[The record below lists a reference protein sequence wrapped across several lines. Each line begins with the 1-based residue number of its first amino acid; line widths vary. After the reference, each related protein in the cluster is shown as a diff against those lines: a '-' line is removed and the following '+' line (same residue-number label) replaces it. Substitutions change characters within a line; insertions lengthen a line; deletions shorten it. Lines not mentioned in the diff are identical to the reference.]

1 MCVHCD
7 SVWLCIPNSCPVFS
21 ESAATLTRINRLMK
35 MNELTFLPHNTL
47 CEFTQTLSKLCRIWP
62 LILCKLGTGIFKYI
76 HIYWCRQIFVC
87 HSNTHTLVMLNWLCH
102 TNQEQNRHQVRKLFQ
117 WKCVRIIRSV
127 TKYQY
132 NIFFIPL
139 LVHQS
144 YFFDMCMTCMNN
156 YLYTPLI
163 ISLCNFFLI
172 STLLSTPGTI

>member
-1 MCVHCD
+1 M
-7 SVWLCIPNSCPVFS
+7 
-21 ESAATLTRINRLMK
+21 
-35 MNELTFLPHNTL
+35 
-47 CEFTQTLSKLCRIWP
+47 
-62 LILCKLGTGIFKYI
+62 
-76 HIYWCRQIFVC
+76 C

-117 WKCVRIIRSV
+117 WKCVRIIRSG

-172 STLLSTPGTI
+172 STLLSTPGTILSLIFLARALFSSNSAQSRWRLQIFLL